1 MPRGKSGTS
10 SNILVWHQI
19 ISLGNYIMS
28 ENLELLYGAR
38 DEAPA
43 AAQWRDCGGR
53 E

>member
-10 SNILVWHQI
+10 SNILAWHQI

-38 DEAPA
+38 ERAPA
-43 AAQWRDCGGR
+43 STKWQDCGGW